1 MNDLASVL
9 NTLVVVGVVAALAPL
24 IVALL
29 PGPRVPQIVLLII
42 GGVVI
47 GPEGFGLADPAV
59 LVLLANI
66 GLGLVFLLAGYELD
80 PAVFGERAGRLALV
94 GWLITVALAAGLVG
108 ALEAIGFVHAFV
120 PVALGLTTTALGTL
134 LPILRDHDLL
144 AGRFGR
150 YILAAGAV
158 GELLPILGIAIFL
171 GAHSQFVGILSLA
184 SVGVL
189 AVILSLAPRLAR
201 GSRIERIF
209 KEGEHSTSQTTLR
222 FSIVLLLF
230 LLAVAAQFGL
240 DVVLG
245 AFLAGMVL
253 RRWAPGD
260 VHSLEEKLDAIG
272 YGFFIP
278 VFFIPGLLHR
288 IGDEPRRGLDR
299 PGPLRLLIFFVL
311 LLVIR
316 GLPALLVYR
325 RALSMTQRLQMMF
338 ITATALPLLVALAE
352 IGLRNGTMLPENAAA
367 LVGAGVL
374 SVIVYP
380 AVAVAIGTR
389 RTARE
394 QALSTSPEPRNKPIA
409 PGPTGEPPSPRAPRE
424 PAAPTDDGRVTRRRC
439 GR

>member
-1 MNDLASVL
+1 MNDLANVL

-29 PGPRVPQIVLLII
+29 PGPRVPQIVVLII
-42 GGVVI
+42 GGIVI
-47 GPEGFGLADPAV
+47 GPEGLGLADPAV
-59 LVLLANI
+59 LILLANI

-184 SVGVL
+184 SVGLL

-278 VFFIPGLLHR
+278 VFFVVSGMN
-288 IGDEPRRGLDR
+288 LDVDSIVQA
-299 PGPLRLLIFFVL
+299 PLRLFVFFVL

-380 AVAVAIGTR
+380 AVAVAIGAR

-394 QALSTSPEPRNKPIA
+394 QAAATSPEPRNEPIA
-409 PGPTGEPPSPRAPRE
+409 PGPTGEPAAPRE
-424 PAAPTDDGRVTRRRC
+424 PREPVPPTDDV
-439 GR
+439 

>member
-1 MNDLASVL
+1 MDDLASVL

-42 GGVVI
+42 GGIVI
-47 GPEGFGLADPAV
+47 GPEGFGLADPAA
-59 LVLLANI
+59 LILLANI

-80 PAVFGERAGRLALV
+80 PTVFGERAGRLALV
-94 GWLITVALAAGLVG
+94 GWVITVALAAGLVG
-108 ALEAIGFVHAFV
+108 VLEAVGFVHAFI

-158 GELLPILGIAIFL
+158 GELLPILAIAIFL

-189 AVILSLAPRLAR
+189 AVVLSVVPRLAR

-222 FSIVLLLF
+222 CSIVLLLF

-260 VHSLEEKLDAIG
+260 IHSLEEKLDAIG

-278 VFFIPGLLHR
+278 VFFVVSGMN
-288 IGDEPRRGLDR
+288 LDVDSIVEA
-299 PGPLRLLIFFVL
+299 PLRLLVFFIL
-311 LLVIR
+311 LLVVR

-325 RALSMTQRLQMMF
+325 QALSMTQRLQMMF

-380 AVAVAIGTR
+380 AVAVAIGAR
-389 RTARE
+389 RAAHE
-394 QALSTSPEPRNKPIA
+394 PAAPASPEPQNEPIA
-409 PGPTGEPPSPRAPRE
+409 PEPTGEPGSPHAPRE
-424 PAAPTDDGRVTRRRC
+424 PVAPTDEV
-439 GR
+439 

>member
-1 MNDLASVL
+1 MDDLSSVL
-9 NTLVVVGVVAALAPL
+9 ISLLAVGVVAALAPL

-29 PGPRVPQIVLLII
+29 PGHRMPQIVLLII
-42 GGVVI
+42 GGIMI
-47 GPEGFGLADPAV
+47 GPQGFGLSDPAA
-59 LVLLANI
+59 LNLIANI

-80 PAVFGERAGRLALV
+80 PTVFRERAGRLALT
-94 GWLITVALAAGLVG
+94 GWVITAAFAAGLVG
-108 ALEAIGFVHAFV
+108 VLAAVGFVHAFV

-134 LPILRDHDLL
+134 LPILRDHNLL

-158 GELLPILGIAIFL
+158 GELLPILGIAMFL
-171 GAHSQFVGILSLA
+171 GAQSQFVATPVARFGRRCSPLILSF
-184 SVGVL
+184 
-189 AVILSLAPRLAR
+189 APRLGR
-201 GSRIERIF
+201 GTRLERIME
-209 KEGEHSTSQTTLR
+209 EGEHATSQTTLR

-260 VHSLEEKLDAIG
+260 THALEEKLDAVG

-278 VFFIPGLLHR
+278 VFFVVSGMT
-288 IGDEPRRGLDR
+288 LDVHSIVES
-299 PGPLRLLIFFVL
+299 PLRLLVFFVL
-311 LLVIR
+311 LLLVR
-316 GLPALLVYR
+316 GLPSLLIYR
-325 RALSMTQRLQMMF
+325 RALVVGQRLQMMF

-352 IGLRNGTMLPENAAA
+352 IGLRNGTMLPENAAS

-380 AVAVAIGTR
+380 AIAVVIGARSRVAER
-389 RTARE
+389 
-394 QALSTSPEPRNKPIA
+394 
-409 PGPTGEPPSPRAPRE
+409 
-424 PAAPTDDGRVTRRRC
+424 AAPASPDPPDEPTQLS
-439 GR
+439 

>member
-278 VFFIPGLLHR
+278 VFFIVSGMN
-288 IGDEPRRGLDR
+288 LDVDSIVQA
-299 PGPLRLLIFFVL
+299 PLRLLIFFVL

-424 PAAPTDDGRVTRRRC
+424 PAAPTDDV
-439 GR
+439 

>member
-42 GGVVI
+42 GGIVI

-59 LVLLANI
+59 LILLANI

-108 ALEAIGFVHAFV
+108 VLEAIGFVHAFV

-278 VFFIPGLLHR
+278 VFFIVSGMN
-288 IGDEPRRGLDR
+288 LDVDSIVQA
-299 PGPLRLLIFFVL
+299 PLRLLIFFVL

-325 RALSMTQRLQMMF
+325 RPLSMTQRLQMMF

-394 QALSTSPEPRNKPIA
+394 QAASTSPEPRNEPIA
-409 PGPTGEPPSPRAPRE
+409 PGPTGEPV
-424 PAAPTDDGRVTRRRC
+424 APTDDV
-439 GR
+439 

>member
-1 MNDLASVL
+1 VDDLGSVL

-42 GGVVI
+42 GGIVI
-47 GPEGFGLADPAV
+47 GPEGFGLADPAA

-94 GWLITVALAAGLVG
+94 GWVIALGLAAGLVG
-108 ALEAIGFVHAFV
+108 ILEAVGFVRAFV
-120 PVALGLTTTALGTL
+120 PVALALTTTALGTL
-134 LPILRDHDLL
+134 LPILRDHNLL

-158 GELLPILGIAIFL
+158 GELLPIIGIAIFL
-171 GAHSQFVGILSLA
+171 GANSQFVGILSLA
-184 SVGVL
+184 SVGAL
-189 AVILSLAPRLAR
+189 AVVLSVAPRLAR
-201 GSRIERIF
+201 GSRIERVF

-260 VHSLEEKLDAIG
+260 VHSLEEKLDAVG

-278 VFFIPGLLHR
+278 VFFVVSGMT
-288 IGDEPRRGLDR
+288 LDVDSIAEN
-299 PGPLRLLIFFVL
+299 PLRLLVFFVL
-311 LLVIR
+311 LLLVR

-352 IGLRNGTMLPENAAA
+352 IGLRNGTMLPENASA

-389 RTARE
+389 SAVRE
-394 QALSTSPEPRNKPIA
+394 QAAPASRRTPHEPV
-409 PGPTGEPPSPRAPRE
+409 GPADE
-424 PAAPTDDGRVTRRRC
+424 V
-439 GR
+439 

>member
-1 MNDLASVL
+1 
-9 NTLVVVGVVAALAPL
+9 
-24 IVALL
+24 
-29 PGPRVPQIVLLII
+29 
-42 GGVVI
+42 
-47 GPEGFGLADPAV
+47 
-59 LVLLANI
+59 
-66 GLGLVFLLAGYELD
+66 
-80 PAVFGERAGRLALV
+80 
-94 GWLITVALAAGLVG
+94 
-108 ALEAIGFVHAFV
+108 
-120 PVALGLTTTALGTL
+120 
-134 LPILRDHDLL
+134 
-144 AGRFGR
+144 
-150 YILAAGAV
+150 
-158 GELLPILGIAIFL
+158 
-171 GAHSQFVGILSLA
+171 
-184 SVGVL
+184 VGVL
-189 AVILSLAPRLAR
+189 AVILSFAPRLAR

-278 VFFIPGLLHR
+278 VFFIVSGMN
-288 IGDEPRRGLDR
+288 LDVDSIVQA
-299 PGPLRLLIFFVL
+299 PLRLLIFFVL

-409 PGPTGEPPSPRAPRE
+409 PGPTGEPASSRAPCE
-424 PAAPTDDGRVTRRRC
+424 PAAPTDDA
-439 GR
+439 

>member
-42 GGVVI
+42 GGIVI

-59 LVLLANI
+59 LILLANI

-108 ALEAIGFVHAFV
+108 VLESIGFVHAFV

-189 AVILSLAPRLAR
+189 AVILSFAPRLAR

-260 VHSLEEKLDAIG
+260 THSLEEKLDAVG

-278 VFFIPGLLHR
+278 VFFVVSGMN
-288 IGDEPRRGLDR
+288 LDVDSIVQA
-299 PGPLRLLIFFVL
+299 PLRLLVFFVL

-325 RALSMTQRLQMMF
+325 RALSMMQRLQMMF

-380 AVAVAIGTR
+380 AVAVAIGAR
-389 RTARE
+389 RTTRE
-394 QALSTSPEPRNKPIA
+394 QAASTSPEPRNEPIA
-409 PGPTGEPPSPRAPRE
+409 PGPTGEPASPRAPRE
-424 PAAPTDDGRVTRRRC
+424 PVPPTDEV
-439 GR
+439 

>member
-1 MNDLASVL
+1 MDDLASVL

-42 GGVVI
+42 GGIVI
-47 GPEGFGLADPAV
+47 GPEGFGLADPAA
-59 LVLLANI
+59 LILLANI

-80 PAVFGERAGRLALV
+80 PTVFGERAGRLALV
-94 GWLITVALAAGLVG
+94 GWVITVALAAGLVG
-108 ALEAIGFVHAFV
+108 VLEAVGFVHAFI

-158 GELLPILGIAIFL
+158 GELLPILAIAIFL

-189 AVILSLAPRLAR
+189 AVVLSVVPRLAR

-222 FSIVLLLF
+222 CSIVLLLF

-260 VHSLEEKLDAIG
+260 IHSLEEKLDAIG

-278 VFFIPGLLHR
+278 VFFVVSGMN
-288 IGDEPRRGLDR
+288 LDVDSIVEA
-299 PGPLRLLIFFVL
+299 PLRLLLFFIL
-311 LLVIR
+311 LLVVR

-380 AVAVAIGTR
+380 AVAVAIGAR
-389 RTARE
+389 RAAHE
-394 QALSTSPEPRNKPIA
+394 SAAPASPEPQNEPIA
-409 PGPTGEPPSPRAPRE
+409 PEPTGEPGSPHAPRE
-424 PAAPTDDGRVTRRRC
+424 PVAPTDEV
-439 GR
+439 

>member
-1 MNDLASVL
+1 MDDLASVL

-42 GGVVI
+42 GGILI
-47 GPEGFGLADPAV
+47 GPEGLGLADPAV
-59 LVLLANI
+59 LTLLANI

-94 GWLITVALAAGLVG
+94 GWVITVGLAAGLVG
-108 ALEAIGFVHAFV
+108 VLESIGYVHAFV
-120 PVALGLTTTALGTL
+120 PVALALTTTALGTL

-201 GSRIERIF
+201 GSRIERVF
-209 KEGEHSTSQTTLR
+209 REGEHSTSQTTLR

-260 VHSLEEKLDAIG
+260 VHSLEEKLDAVG

-278 VFFIPGLLHR
+278 VFFVVSGMT
-288 IGDEPRRGLDR
+288 LDVDSIAENPVR
-299 PGPLRLLIFFVL
+299 MLVFFVL

-352 IGLRNGTMLPENAAA
+352 IGLRNGTMLSENAAA

-380 AVAVAIGTR
+380 AVAVAIGSR
-389 RTARE
+389 RTARQ
-394 QALSTSPEPRNKPIA
+394 QAAPTSAEPRNEPTA
-409 PGPTGEPPSPRAPRE
+409 PGPTGEPASPSAPRE
-424 PAAPTDDGRVTRRRC
+424 PVAPVDEV
-439 GR
+439 

>member
-1 MNDLASVL
+1 
-9 NTLVVVGVVAALAPL
+9 
-24 IVALL
+24 
-29 PGPRVPQIVLLII
+29 VPQIVLLIV
-42 GGVVI
+42 GGILI
-47 GPEGFGLADPAV
+47 GPEGFGLADPEV

-94 GWLITVALAAGLVG
+94 GWVIALGLAAGLVG
-108 ALEAIGFVHAFV
+108 VLAATGFVRAFI
-120 PVALGLTTTALGTL
+120 PVALALTTTALGTL
-134 LPILRDHDLL
+134 LPILRDHNLL

-158 GELLPILGIAIFL
+158 GELLPIIGIAIFL
-171 GAHSQFVGILSLA
+171 GANSQFVGILSLA

-189 AVILSLAPRLAR
+189 AIILTFAPRLAR
-201 GSRIERIF
+201 GSRIERVF

-222 FSIVLLLF
+222 CSIVLLLF

-260 VHSLEEKLDAIG
+260 VHSLEEKLDAVG

-278 VFFIPGLLHR
+278 VFFVVSGMT
-288 IGDEPRRGLDR
+288 LDVDSIAEN
-299 PGPLRLLIFFVL
+299 PLRLLVFFVL
-311 LLVIR
+311 LLLVR

-352 IGLRNGTMLPENAAA
+352 IGLRNGTMLPENASA

-380 AVAVAIGTR
+380 AVAVAIGAR
-389 RTARE
+389 RAARE
-394 QALSTSPEPRNKPIA
+394 QTEPTSPKPQNEPIG
-409 PGPTGEPPSPRAPRE
+409 PGSTGEPASPRAPRE
-424 PAAPTDDGRVTRRRC
+424 SAARADEP
-439 GR
+439 

>member
-42 GGVVI
+42 GGIVI

-278 VFFIPGLLHR
+278 VFFIVSGMN
-288 IGDEPRRGLDR
+288 LDVDSIVQA
-299 PGPLRLLIFFVL
+299 PLRLLIFFVL

-394 QALSTSPEPRNKPIA
+394 QAASTSPEPRNEPIA
-409 PGPTGEPPSPRAPRE
+409 PGPTGEPASPRAPRE
-424 PAAPTDDGRVTRRRC
+424 PAAPTDDV
-439 GR
+439 

>member
-42 GGVVI
+42 GGIVI

-59 LVLLANI
+59 LILLANI

-108 ALEAIGFVHAFV
+108 VLEAIGFVHAFV

-253 RRWAPGD
+253 RRWATRRRPLARGEARRD
-260 VHSLEEKLDAIG
+260 RLRLLH
-272 YGFFIP
+272 
-278 VFFIPGLLHR
+278 PGLLHR

-299 PGPLRLLIFFVL
+299 PGPAAAADFLRIAA
-311 LLVIR
+311 R
-316 GLPALLVYR
+316 HPRTAGTAGLPPGALDDAAATNDVHHRHGIATAR
-325 RALSMTQRLQMMF
+325 RAGRDR
-338 ITATALPLLVALAE
+338 AAE
-352 IGLRNGTMLPENAAA
+352 RDHA
-367 LVGAGVL
+367 
-374 SVIVYP
+374 
-380 AVAVAIGTR
+380 
-389 RTARE
+389 ARE
-394 QALSTSPEPRNKPIA
+394 RGSSRRRRRIVGHCL
-409 PGPTGEPPSPRAPRE
+409 PGGRRCDRDAENRPRAGRVHFSG
-424 PAAPTDDGRVTRRRC
+424 AAERADCSRPDRRACRTDGRRVTRRRC
-439 GR
+439 GRRST

>member
-1 MNDLASVL
+1 MNDLANVL

-29 PGPRVPQIVLLII
+29 PGPRVPQIVVLII
-42 GGVVI
+42 GGIVI
-47 GPEGFGLADPAV
+47 GPEGLGLADPAV
-59 LVLLANI
+59 LILLANI

-184 SVGVL
+184 SVGLL

-278 VFFIPGLLHR
+278 VFFVVSGMN
-288 IGDEPRRGLDR
+288 LDVDSIVQA
-299 PGPLRLLIFFVL
+299 PLRLFVFFVL

-380 AVAVAIGTR
+380 AVAVAIGAR

-394 QALSTSPEPRNKPIA
+394 QAAATSPEPRNEPIA
-409 PGPTGEPPSPRAPRE
+409 PGPTGEPASPRE
-424 PAAPTDDGRVTRRRC
+424 PREPVPPTDDV
-439 GR
+439 

>member
-1 MNDLASVL
+1 MDNLSSVL
-9 NTLVVVGVVAALAPL
+9 NTLLMVGVVAALAPL

-42 GGVVI
+42 GGIMI
-47 GPEGFGLADPAV
+47 GPQGFGLSDPAA
-59 LVLLANI
+59 LTLIANI

-80 PAVFGERAGRLALV
+80 PAVFRERAGRLALT
-94 GWLITVALAAGLVG
+94 GWVITAALAAGLVG
-108 ALEAIGFVHAFV
+108 VLAAIGFVHAFV

-134 LPILRDHDLL
+134 LPILREHNLL

-158 GELLPILGIAIFL
+158 GELLPILGIALFL
-171 GAHSQFVGILSLA
+171 GAQSQFVAILSLA

-189 AVILSLAPRLAR
+189 ALVLSFAPRLGRGTRIAR
-201 GSRIERIF
+201 IM
-209 KEGEHSTSQTTLR
+209 KEGEHATSQTTLR

-230 LLAVAAQFGL
+230 LLAVAARFGL

-260 VHSLEEKLDAIG
+260 VHALEEKLDAIG

-278 VFFIPGLLHR
+278 VFFVVSGMN
-288 IGDEPRRGLDR
+288 LDVHSIIAA
-299 PGPLRLLIFFVL
+299 PLRLLVFFVL
-311 LLVIR
+311 LLVVR

-325 RALSMTQRLQMMF
+325 RALPMTQRLQMTF
-338 ITATALPLLVALAE
+338 ITATSLPLLVALAE

-374 SVIVYP
+374 SVIFYP
-380 AVAVAIGTR
+380 AIAVAIGA
-389 RTARE
+389 RTAAHTPTAPTSAGPPGE
-394 QALSTSPEPRNKPIA
+394 VGATSLHGESTFPDR
-409 PGPTGEPPSPRAPRE
+409 PRE
-424 PAAPTDDGRVTRRRC
+424 PAAPADTS
-439 GR
+439 

>member
-1 MNDLASVL
+1 M
-9 NTLVVVGVVAALAPL
+9 
-24 IVALL
+24 
-29 PGPRVPQIVLLII
+29 
-42 GGVVI
+42 
-47 GPEGFGLADPAV
+47 
-59 LVLLANI
+59 
-66 GLGLVFLLAGYELD
+66 FLLAGYELD

-94 GWLITVALAAGLVG
+94 GWVIAVGLAAGDWLASLRRSVSYTRSFRWRWPDHDG
-108 ALEAIGFVHAFV
+108 S
-120 PVALGLTTTALGTL
+120 GTL

-189 AVILSLAPRLAR
+189 AIILTLAPRLAR
-201 GSRIERIF
+201 GSRIERVF

-260 VHSLEEKLDAIG
+260 VHSLEEKLDAVG

-278 VFFIPGLLHR
+278 VFFVVSGMN
-288 IGDEPRRGLDR
+288 LDVDSIVQA
-299 PGPLRLLIFFVL
+299 PLRLLVFFVL
-311 LLVIR
+311 LLVTNPSMAP
-316 GLPALLVYR
+316 GGMLL
-325 RALSMTQRLQMMF
+325 AHDCQTW
-338 ITATALPLLVALAE
+338 TAPGSATTAAS
-352 IGLRNGTMLPENAAA
+352 RCSKAAA
-367 LVGAGVL
+367 RGA
-374 SVIVYP
+374 
-380 AVAVAIGTR
+380 
-389 RTARE
+389 
-394 QALSTSPEPRNKPIA
+394 
-409 PGPTGEPPSPRAPRE
+409 
-424 PAAPTDDGRVTRRRC
+424 
-439 GR
+439 